1 MCRAAA
7 RCNRSLGRVLT
18 LRRGGAGILLWV
30 VLMLLGPVAS
40 AAGAASWATSGRV
53 VFDVLRGEGGMKL
66 GEAEHR
72 WEHDGERYSMETRV
86 EATGIAGVL
95 LDDFR
100 YTQRSRGRIVNGY
113 LQPERFE
120 VDQAGRA
127 PEFASF
133 DWAGATVGITRKG
146 KTTHYPLAARDQD
159 VLSVWHLAALL
170 DGQGLPGEMVLVTNR
185 RAEPA
190 SLQVLGTE
198 RVTLPIGQVDAIKVR
213 ARARSGKL
221 TIDLWLSRSH
231 QLAPVR
237 IVMTDKKGS
246 VLDQQAVSVEL
257 EGALSSSG
265 VVNKDK

>member
-1 MCRAAA
+1 M
-7 RCNRSLGRVLT
+7 
-18 LRRGGAGILLWV
+18 
-30 VLMLLGPVAS
+30 LMLRPQGARMLTCLALLLFGVVAV
-40 AAGAASWATSGRV
+40 AAGASAPSPDGVSRWASSGRV

-66 GEAEHR
+66 GKAEHR
-72 WEHDGERYSMETRV
+72 WEHDGTRYSMETRV

-100 YTQRSRGRIVNGY
+100 YTQRSRGQIVDGY
-113 LQPERFE
+113 LQPARFE

-133 DWAGATVGITRKG
+133 DWAAAKVAITRKG
-146 KTTHYPLAARDQD
+146 KSAQYALGVHDQD

-170 DGQGLPGEMVLVTNR
+170 GGRGLPGDMVLVTTR

-198 RVTLPIGQVDAIKVR
+198 RITLPIGQVDAIKVR
-213 ARARSGKL
+213 AQALSGKL
-221 TIDLWLSRSH
+221 TIDLWLSQAHR
-231 QLAPVR
+231 LAPVR

-246 VLDQQAVSVEL
+246 VLDQQAVSIEL
-257 EGALSSSG
+257 EGALPSG
-265 VVNKDK
+265 GAGNKDK